1 MNRKIKI
8 GIIIIIVLVIAY
20 AAFTF
25 LSYNHAQDTATKYL
39 NGTSEVSV
47 VKIDNGLFVDGH
59 GNDTAFIFYPGAK
72 VEYTSYLPMLCDLAS
87 EGVDCYVVQMPFNFA
102 IFGENEADSIINST
116 NYSHYILS
124 GHSMGGYVA
133 SSYMAHSGKGDG
145 LVLFAAYPTEKI
157 EKPVL
162 SIYGSDDG
170 VLNYKTYNE
179 SKTLMDNLTE
189 VIIDGGNHA
198 QFGYYGNQSGDNPS
212 KISPEKQQNQSVD
225 EIVKFIDKLT

>member
-87 EGVDCYVVQMPFNFA
+87 EGIDCYVVQMPFNFA

-157 EKPVL
+157 EKPAL

-170 VLNYKTYNE
+170 VLNYKSYNE
-179 SKTLMDNLTE
+179 SKPLMDNLTE

-198 QFGYYGNQSGDNPS
+198 QFGYYGNPSGDNPS

>member
-145 LVLFAAYPTEKI
+145 LVLLAAYPTEKI

>member
-87 EGVDCYVVQMPFNFA
+87 EGIDCYVVQMPFNFA

-116 NYSHYILS
+116 NYSHYLLS

-170 VLNYKTYNE
+170 VLNFKTYNE
-179 SKTLMDNLTE
+179 SKTLIDDLTE

>member
-87 EGVDCYVVQMPFNFA
+87 EGIDCYVVQMPFNFA

-157 EKPVL
+157 SKPAL

-170 VLNYKTYNE
+170 VLNYKSYNE
-179 SKTLMDNLTE
+179 SKPLMDNLTE

-212 KISPEKQQNQSVD
+212 KITPEKQQGQSVD

>member
-25 LSYNHAQDTATKYL
+25 LSYNHAQDSATKYL

-47 VKIDNGLFVDGH
+47 VKINNGLFVDGH

-87 EGVDCYVVQMPFNFA
+87 EGIDCYVVQMPFNFA

-170 VLNYKTYNE
+170 VLNFKTYNE
-179 SKTLMDNLTE
+179 SKTLMGNLTE

-212 KISPEKQQNQSVD
+212 KITPEKQQGQSVD

>member
-1 MNRKIKI
+1 MNRKLKI

-25 LSYNHAQDTATKYL
+25 LSYNHAQDSATKYL

-59 GNDTAFIFYPGAK
+59 GNDTALIFYPGAK

-116 NYSHYILS
+116 KYSHYILS

-145 LVLFAAYPTEKI
+145 LVLLAAYPTEKI
-157 EKPVL
+157 SKPAL

-170 VLNYKTYNE
+170 VLNYKSYNE
-179 SKTLMDNLTE
+179 SKPLMDNLTE

-212 KISPEKQQNQSVD
+212 KITPEKQQGQSVD

>member
-59 GNDTAFIFYPGAK
+59 GNDTALIFYPGAK

-87 EGVDCYVVQMPFNFA
+87 EGIDCYVVQMPFNFA

-145 LVLFAAYPTEKI
+145 LVLLAAYPTEKI
-157 EKPVL
+157 SKPAL

-170 VLNYKTYNE
+170 VLNYKSYNE
-179 SKTLMDNLTE
+179 SKPLMDNLTE

-212 KISPEKQQNQSVD
+212 KITPEKQQGQSVD

>member
-145 LVLFAAYPTEKI
+145 LVLLAAYPTEKI
-157 EKPVL
+157 SKPAL

-170 VLNYKTYNE
+170 VLNYKSYNE
-179 SKTLMDNLTE
+179 SKPLMDNLTE

-212 KISPEKQQNQSVD
+212 KITPEKQQGQSVD

>member
-59 GNDTAFIFYPGAK
+59 GNDTALIFYPGAK

-145 LVLFAAYPTEKI
+145 LVLLAAYPTEKI
-157 EKPVL
+157 SKPVL

-170 VLNYKTYNE
+170 VLNYKSYNE
-179 SKTLMDNLTE
+179 SKPLMDNLTE

-212 KISPEKQQNQSVD
+212 KISPEKQQGQSVD

>member
-87 EGVDCYVVQMPFNFA
+87 EGIDCYVVQMPFNFA

-133 SSYMAHSGKGDG
+133 SSYMAHSEKGDG

-170 VLNYKTYNE
+170 VLNFKTYNE
-179 SKTLMDNLTE
+179 SKTLIDDLTE

>member
-87 EGVDCYVVQMPFNFA
+87 EGIDCYVVQMPFNFA

-145 LVLFAAYPTEKI
+145 LVLLAAYPTEKI
-157 EKPVL
+157 SKPAL

-170 VLNYKTYNE
+170 VLNYKSYNE
-179 SKTLMDNLTE
+179 SKPLMDNLTE

-212 KISPEKQQNQSVD
+212 KITPEKQQGQSVD

>member
-198 QFGYYGNQSGDNPS
+198 QFEYYGNQSGDNPS

>member
-25 LSYNHAQDTATKYL
+25 LSYNHAQDSATKYL

-47 VKIDNGLFVDGH
+47 VKINNGLFVDGH

-170 VLNYKTYNE
+170 VLNFKTYNE
-179 SKTLMDNLTE
+179 SKTLMGNLTE

-212 KISPEKQQNQSVD
+212 KITPEKQQGQSVD

>member
-212 KISPEKQQNQSVD
+212 KITPEKQQGQSVD

>member
-87 EGVDCYVVQMPFNFA
+87 EGIDCYVVQMPFNFA

-145 LVLFAAYPTEKI
+145 LVLLAAYPTEKI
-157 EKPVL
+157 SKPVL

-170 VLNYKTYNE
+170 VLNYKSYNE
-179 SKTLMDNLTE
+179 SKPLMDNLTE

-212 KISPEKQQNQSVD
+212 KITPEKQQGQSVD

>member
-87 EGVDCYVVQMPFNFA
+87 EGIDCYVVQMPFNFA

>member
-170 VLNYKTYNE
+170 VLNFKTYNE

-212 KISPEKQQNQSVD
+212 KITPEKQQGQSVD

>member
-157 EKPVL
+157 EKPAL

-170 VLNYKTYNE
+170 VLNYKSYNE
-179 SKTLMDNLTE
+179 SKPLMDNLTE

>member
-25 LSYNHAQDTATKYL
+25 LSYNHAEDTATKYL

-47 VKIDNGLFVDGH
+47 VKIDNGLFVDGE
-59 GNDTAFIFYPGAK
+59 GNDTALIFYPGAK

-102 IFGENEADSIINST
+102 IFGENEADSIIDST
-116 NYSHYILS
+116 NYSHYLLS

-145 LVLFAAYPTEKI
+145 LVLFAAYPTEKV

-170 VLNYKTYNE
+170 VLNFKTYNE

-212 KISPEKQQNQSVD
+212 KITPERQQSESVD